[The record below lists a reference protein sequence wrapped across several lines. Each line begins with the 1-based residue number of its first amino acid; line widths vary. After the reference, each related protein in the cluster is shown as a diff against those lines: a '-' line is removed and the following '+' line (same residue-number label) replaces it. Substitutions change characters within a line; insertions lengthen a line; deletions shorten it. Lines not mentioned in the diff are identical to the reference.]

1 MDSRFVLIFCENYSA
16 EIAPVGQT
24 PSHVPQLTHASAS
37 ITYCP
42 SPWLIAPTG
51 HSPSHV
57 PQLTQASEITYAII
71 KFLLIKLEIIFA
83 IL

>member
-1 MDSRFVLIFCENYSA
+1 MDNPLQHPLVFIIDKLQMNYWP
-16 EIAPVGQT
+16 IAPTGQA
-24 PSHVPQLTHASAS
+24 PAHVPQSTHASAS

-42 SPWLIAPTG
+42 SPAAIAPTG

-71 KFLLIKLEIIFA
+71 LFLLIK
-83 IL
+83 